1 MVAVNELAVKA
12 AGTVTDDGAVSDGF
26 VLEIVTRA
34 PPLGAGCERL
44 MVQVV
49 DAFGPRLVGLQAN
62 EETTTDGVSVT
73 VACAELPLKVAVMV
87 ALELPLRVAVV
98 MAKVAELAAAAM
110 VTEAGTVTR
119 EFVLPRVMTAPPL
132 GAG

>member
-1 MVAVNELAVKA
+1 VVAVNEVAVNA

-26 VLEIVTRA
+26 VLAIVMRA

-49 DAFGPRLVGLQAN
+49 EAFGPRLVGVQAN
-62 EETTTDGVSVT
+62 EETTTDGVSVR

-87 ALELPLRVAVV
+87 ALEAPLRVAVV
-98 MAKVAELAAAAM
+98 TAKLTELAKAAM
-110 VTEAGTVTR
+110 VTEAGTLRR
-119 EFVLPRVMTAPPL
+119 EFVLPRVMTAPPV